1 MSTFLTLCKA
11 ELRSK
16 VPLVL
21 GVIIASVVAV
31 SGPFGSYSTLNL
43 VQRAVFWTPVVAIG
57 VLTSVAIRTYVS
69 THKRRLPPRDVAIFS
84 TILVCAVL
92 CPPLYL
98 LTTAM
103 FDDLTSGGARFLEI
117 VLLVASVSIG
127 ATALRHSLV
136 TQPQIVGPEIV
147 GQGEE
152 PRLMRRL
159 EPCQRGPL
167 LAISVRDHYVDVQ
180 TADGTASLLL
190 RFSDAIA
197 EAAPVEGTQVHRS
210 HWVAWAAVTGV
221 ERDGAKLYLRL
232 IHGAR
237 VPVSKNH
244 RDKLEVRGLI

>member
-103 FDDLTSGGARFLEI
+103 FDDLASGRARFLEI
-117 VLLVASVSIG
+117 LLLVASVSIG
-127 ATALRHSLV
+127 ATALRQALAPELQTKDPV
-136 TQPQIVGPEIV
+136 AAVQI
-147 GQGEE
+147 EE

-180 TADGTASLLL
+180 TADGTASLLM
-190 RFSDAIA
+190 RFGDAIA
-197 EAAPVEGTQVHRS
+197 EAAPVAGAQVHRS
-210 HWVAWAAVTGV
+210 HWVAWAAVTAV

-244 RDKLEVRGLI
+244 RDKLEERGLI